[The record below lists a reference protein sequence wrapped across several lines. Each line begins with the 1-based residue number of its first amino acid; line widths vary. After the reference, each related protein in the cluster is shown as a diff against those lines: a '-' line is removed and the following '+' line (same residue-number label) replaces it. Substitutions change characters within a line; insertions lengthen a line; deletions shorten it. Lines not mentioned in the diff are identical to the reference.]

1 LWADWADDE
10 DWNWQVSLLLH
21 GAARVLPEKLII
33 TVSWAPLTNYAV
45 DLPCFE
51 RTSYLSLDLFGSLPI
66 TLPQHGEF
74 TALKSLY
81 LNSCCIDLGA
91 LLPLC
96 PRLRILNI
104 SNLSVDTVIVH
115 SPSLEEFGLEVHNY
129 DISCI
134 DIAAP
139 VLKEVT
145 LDVDIAKSFSLSFL
159 APMVKKLR
167 WGCHFPFVCVGFGQI
182 WHLISIKEHEL
193 DDFHVVSLKLRSSA
207 NVRML
212 LCYAFL

>member
-1 LWADWADDE
+1 M
-10 DWNWQVSLLLH
+10 LLH
-21 GAARVLPEKLII
+21 GAARLLPEKLII
-33 TVSWAPLTNYAV
+33 MVSWAPPTSYTV

-51 RTSYLSLDLFGSLPI
+51 RTSYLSLDLMGSLPI
-66 TLPQHGEF
+66 TLPRFGEF

-81 LNSCCIDLGA
+81 LNSCCVDLGA

-96 PRLRILNI
+96 PCLRILNI
-104 SNLSVDTVIVH
+104 MDLSVDTVIVH

-129 DISCI
+129 DISHI

-145 LDVDIAKSFSLSFL
+145 LDVDIVNFSLSFS

-167 WGCHFPFVCVGFGQI
+167 WDCYFTCFCVRLGQI

-193 DDFHVVSLKLRSSA
+193 DDLHVVSLELTSSA